1 MKKVKRCVT
10 SLKNQQ
16 VKTIFLS
23 KENYLSS
30 VFKKGGF
37 DYSEVVAQRRSV
49 KKLFLEISQKFTGK
63 HRTRASFLIKSQVR
77 PATFFKKRL
86 WHRCFPAN
94 FAKFPLTPFLKEHF
108 RQLLLIIS
116 ENSQQNVLIHAFFI
130 RRRFFACASIFL
142 LFFLTFISLFLLIFY
157 CLYNQREKRH

>member
-49 KKLFLEISQKFTGK
+49 KKLFLEISQKFTVK

-94 FAKFPLTPFLKEHF
+94 FAKFPLTPLLKEHF
-108 RQLLLIIS
+108 R
-116 ENSQQNVLIHAFFI
+116 
-130 RRRFFACASIFL
+130 
-142 LFFLTFISLFLLIFY
+142 
-157 CLYNQREKRH
+157 